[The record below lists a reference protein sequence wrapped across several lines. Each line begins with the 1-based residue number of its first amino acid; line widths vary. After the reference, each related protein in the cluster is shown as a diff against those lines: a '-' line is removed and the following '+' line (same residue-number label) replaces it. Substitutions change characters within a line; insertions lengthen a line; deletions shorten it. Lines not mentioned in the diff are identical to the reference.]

1 MNRSRQFCGIVS
13 LAIAAAGAPALA
25 DFITPDGY
33 GWSRGDGDSTYFEW
47 NFFTSGSGG
56 NEPDVGQFPD
66 PLPSGWTSPDV
77 AEVTGNG
84 FATGSGNIY
93 SPFGPQVFEIT
104 VPNYGYGSGETTLL
118 LQLATIGTE
127 LDYGAVTLD
136 GAAPDEVIEL
146 ERQSTDMGWEVDTLF
161 VFTVSGNADTYVF
174 TAPTVEAHLS
184 LDRVAVDTLAGS
196 ACAADFNG
204 DGSVDTRDVIAFLNA
219 WSAGD
224 DSADSNG
231 DGVVDTRDV
240 ILFLNL
246 WTAGC

>member
-1 MNRSRQFCGIVS
+1 MLSSCYVRA
-13 LAIAAAGAPALA
+13 LAPVALLAAATPALA
-25 DFITPDGY
+25 DFITPDAY
-33 GWSRGDGDSTYFEW
+33 GWSRGDADSAYFEW
-47 NFFTSGSGG
+47 DFFTSGSG

-66 PLPSGWTSPDV
+66 PLPAGWATPDV
-77 AEVTGNG
+77 AEITGNG

-93 SPFGPQVFEIT
+93 SPFGPMVFEIT
-104 VPNYGYGSGETTLL
+104 VPNYGYGAGETTLL
-118 LQLATIGTE
+118 LQLRTVGTE

-146 ERQSTDMGWEVDTLF
+146 GRESTDMGFRVETLF
-161 VFTVSGNADTYVF
+161 VFGVSGNADEYVF

-184 LDRVAVDTLAGS
+184 LERVAVDTSTGS
-196 ACAADFNG
+196 SCAADFNA

-219 WSAGD
+219 WSAGES
-224 DSADSNG
+224 SADSNG